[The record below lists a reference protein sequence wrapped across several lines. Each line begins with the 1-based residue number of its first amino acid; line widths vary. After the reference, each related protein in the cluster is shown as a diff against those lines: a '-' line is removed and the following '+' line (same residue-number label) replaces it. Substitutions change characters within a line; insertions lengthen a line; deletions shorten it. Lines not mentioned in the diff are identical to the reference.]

1 MRLASAMRQFGIIRV
16 PRNDEFGVASCPT
29 ASGRPSRES
38 GRSAGY
44 CTSTAMRP
52 LSGRSTAACG
62 VPKADIAQGVAKRK
76 PITSA
81 YVRIPPGPPLTL
93 AKGVSRSGY
102 GRIFQLFSRV
112 MRESLFTGLGARRHG
127 SVLSEPIFSGPIACA
142 LLVNSLQAAETKAS
156 FIWCC

>member
-1 MRLASAMRQFGIIRV
+1 MPRQAKHLGRDRWHRLGRGDAGGEQLVTVIPSSAV
-16 PRNDEFGVASCPT
+16 T
-29 ASGRPSRES
+29 ADSAKNVGRPI
-38 GRSAGY
+38 RSLVTAHRSCLSKEGY
-44 CTSTAMRP
+44 
-52 LSGRSTAACG
+52 G
-62 VPKADIAQGVAKRK
+62 VVEL
-76 PITSA
+76 PIFF
-81 YVRIPPGPPLTL
+81 VQGPPLTL

>member
-1 MRLASAMRQFGIIRV
+1 MAMSSMGWQAARPRLGAQAGKAAVQQATV
-16 PRNDEFGVASCPT
+16 L
-29 ASGRPSRES
+29 RPQC
-38 GRSAGY
+38 A
-44 CTSTAMRP
+44 P